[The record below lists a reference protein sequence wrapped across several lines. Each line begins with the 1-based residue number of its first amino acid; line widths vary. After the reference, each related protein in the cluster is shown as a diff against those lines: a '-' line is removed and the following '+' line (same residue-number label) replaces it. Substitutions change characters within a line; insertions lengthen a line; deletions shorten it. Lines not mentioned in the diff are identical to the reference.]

1 MAEQMATPK
10 RTRRTIAKYIHD
22 EEGNCTFR
30 FQDEAQTE
38 RFVDSTVFPE
48 NVRIA
53 SEQYGCEKR
62 LKDGFSQTDGPEHAI
77 KQFDAIYAAMMKGNL
92 RVAREGGGPVTGK
105 RKRALFNLASGA
117 PKWAKSFMGL
127 VSDEVTQENVSDWYD
142 TQDEALQKNINGSKE
157 IRLELARMATEDANT
172 AEGSIMG

>member
-1 MAEQMATPK
+1 MTETTTAPK

-22 EEGNCTFR
+22 EEGNCIFR

-38 RFVDSTVFPE
+38 RFVDSSLFPD

-53 SEQYGCEKR
+53 SEQYGVEKR
-62 LKDGFSQTDGPEHAI
+62 LKDGFSQTEGPEHAI
-77 KQFDAIYAAMMKGNL
+77 KQFDAVYAAMLAGKL

-105 RKRALFNLASGA
+105 RKRALFNLASGT

-127 VSDEVTQENVSDWYD
+127 EKDEVTQENVSEWYD
-142 TQDEALQKNINGSKE
+142 AQDAALQKNINGSKE
-157 IRLELARMATEDANT
+157 IRLELARMSTEDANT
-172 AEGSIMG
+172 AESSIMD